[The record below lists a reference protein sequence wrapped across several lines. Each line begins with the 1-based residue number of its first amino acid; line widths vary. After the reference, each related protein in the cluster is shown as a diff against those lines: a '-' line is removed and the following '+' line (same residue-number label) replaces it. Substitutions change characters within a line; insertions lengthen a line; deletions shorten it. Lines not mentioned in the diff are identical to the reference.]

1 MRPGPPTSPPAV
13 SRRTGRTSAVV
24 LPLLVALAASAMSSP
39 PAAAQDE
46 GAPRA
51 GPTILLLN
59 GLGVRAGNAG
69 IGLNPLARRLWSAG
83 YDVYVDGHAMGR
95 SAGVVPDIIIGHSM
109 GGVAGLRLA
118 ARLVAYGAP
127 EPVVITIDAGPAA
140 PPCPVSRC
148 YAIRGPGFGPVAGAL
163 NITARAL
170 GARVSS
176 HLRLPAHPAVENY
189 ILARVVERP
198 PSPVLSSDMLV
209 DE

>member
-1 MRPGPPTSPPAV
+1 MRPAAPTSPPPL
-13 SRRTGRTSAVV
+13 SKRIGRTNAGV
-24 LPLLVALAASAMSSP
+24 LPLLAVLVASVVNGP
-39 PAAAQDE
+39 PAAAQEE

-51 GPTILLLN
+51 GLTILLLN

-69 IGLNPLARRLWSAG
+69 IGLNPLARRLWRAG
-83 YDVYVDGHAMGR
+83 YDVYVDSHAMGR
-95 SAGVVPDIIIGHSM
+95 SAGVVPDVIIGHSM

-118 ARLVAYGAP
+118 ARLAAYGAP
-127 EPVVITIDAGPAA
+127 EPVVITIDAAPAA

-148 YAIRGPGFGPVAGAL
+148 YAIRGPGFGPVAGAV

-170 GARVSS
+170 GARASS